1 MSLTQ
6 WVLVFAAAGCVVA
19 FAGVQLAKAGDAIAE
34 GAGLSRLFVG
44 ILLVAGATS
53 LPEIVTDVSASLANA
68 PDLAVGDLFGSSMA
82 NMAILAV
89 VDLLHR
95 HRVWPQVEVGHAR

>member
-1 MSLTQ
+1 M
-6 WVLVFAAAGCVVA
+6 
-19 FAGVQLAKAGDAIAE
+19 I
-34 GAGLSRLFVG
+34 
-44 ILLVAGATS
+44 LVAGATS
-53 LPEIVTDVSASLANA
+53 LPEIITDVSVSLAGA

-95 HRVWPQVEVGHAR
+95 RRVWPRVEIGHAGWHRWPLR